1 MERPVVVG
9 VDGSDSSLRA
19 VDWAV
24 DEAAHHGR
32 GLRIIYASLWERY
45 EGMTPAV
52 GLDRPAAQILAR
64 EVLAAAERRAAARR
78 PGVALSQ
85 DVLAAAPVEALLSE
99 GRSAFALVVG
109 CRGRGPLAAATL
121 GSVALG
127 VAGRAGCPTV
137 VVRGSAPAAHGAWAR
152 VALGLAGTPQG
163 AAAVDFAFGEAAAR
177 GCELNAVHA
186 WRRSGTGGDSVVGD
200 DAPGA
205 AETLVSAVLERATAV
220 HSEVP
225 ARSEVVEGS
234 PRQALLDAAESADL
248 LVLGAH
254 RRHDGTGIQL
264 GLVSHPVLHHA
275 ACPVAVVPQP

>member
-1 MERPVVVG
+1 MEQPVVVG
-9 VDGSDSSLRA
+9 VDGSAASLRA
-19 VDWAV
+19 VDWAA

-32 GLRIIYASLWERY
+32 GLRIVYATLWERY
-45 EGMTPAV
+45 EDLTPVV
-52 GLDRPAAQILAR
+52 GLDRPAPQILAR

-78 PGVALSQ
+78 PGLPLSQ

-109 CRGRGPLAAATL
+109 CRGRGPLAAAPL

-137 VVRGSAPAAHGAWAR
+137 VVRGAGPAAQGAWAR
-152 VALGLAGTPQG
+152 VALGLAGTPQS
-163 AAAVDFAFGEAAAR
+163 AAAVDFAFREAAAR
-177 GCELNAVHA
+177 GCELSAVHA

-205 AETLVSAVLERATAV
+205 AETLVTGVLERATQK

-225 ARSEVVEGS
+225 ARSDVVEGS
-234 PRQALLDAAESADL
+234 PRRALLAAAESADL

-254 RRHDGTGIQL
+254 RREDGPGLQL
-264 GLVSHPVLHHA
+264 GLVSHPVLQHA
-275 ACPVAVVPQP
+275 ACPVAVVPEP